1 MPSSTAPTLDTSI
14 NDKLLQLVNR
24 NAVIRKLDL
33 RETKGERRLISGYAN
48 VSDIEDSQGDVMSH
62 DALVNAWNRWS
73 GNPDFC
79 ILSLLHSNIPLAKV
93 VFEEVTDSKGIT
105 HRSGVDETGLYIV
118 AEVRRDVTLADEIWG
133 KIQSGEFRGFSIG
146 GRNLNPQP
154 ETCTGTRCVRPITD
168 LELYEVAIVDHP
180 ANQVSLFNMLKRDD
194 LAKLADATKHLQ
206 EQVYAAGAVKI
217 SKHPCP
223 ETGKYRVLVKEGIDV
238 SKLLCPDKFAI
249 VTEPV
254 EGEEYV
260 TLFDVALLRPE
271 SALTGETLGGG
282 VNPSSPQANAPDTP
296 APQEELIL
304 ENNEVKEMESEQ
316 VSSKEDESG
325 LAKAPEEAIAP
336 ITLETLMAQLARA
349 IERIDSLEKRGVEK
363 VEKSADPAPPVE
375 PTPPPAEPVAE
386 PVKEAVIQAP
396 VAPPQEES
404 PVKAEPTMAVV
415 VPVVQPAPA
424 PTPIPSP
431 KVEEIET
438 RGIAQPIIPVNQGL
452 DLGGIY
458 KKVSWQDINEALEAS
473 KKRK

>member
-1 MPSSTAPTLDTSI
+1 MAPTLDSSI
-14 NDKLLQLVNR
+14 DDKLLQLVNR

-33 RETKGERRLISGYAN
+33 REEKGERRLISGYAN

-62 DALVNAWNRWS
+62 EALVNAWTKWS

-93 VFEEVTDSKGIT
+93 VFEEIIDSKGNH

-194 LAKLADATKHLQ
+194 LAKLADATRHLQ
-206 EQVYAAGAVKI
+206 EQVYAEGAVKI
-217 SKHPCP
+217 SKHPLP

-238 SKLLCPDKFAI
+238 SKLLCPDKFTI

-271 SALTGETLGGG
+271 SVLTEGDAGGG
-282 VNPSSPQANAPDTP
+282 VNPSPPQAATPETP

-304 ENNEVKEMESEQ
+304 ENNEVKEVKTEE
-316 VSSKEDESG
+316 VSSTEDEPE

-336 ITLETLMAQLARA
+336 ITLETLMAELARTN
-349 IERIDSLEKRGVEK
+349 ERLAALEKRGVEK
-363 VEKSADPAPPVE
+363 LEKSADPAPPAE
-375 PTPPPAEPVAE
+375 PTPPPAEPKTPKPAE
-386 PVKEAVIQAP
+386 VPVIQAP
-396 VAPPQEES
+396 AAPLQEEP
-404 PVKAEPTMAVV
+404 PVKAEPTTPVV

-424 PTPIPSP
+424 PIPAPLP

-438 RGIAQPIIPVNQGL
+438 RGVAQPQTPMKKGF

-458 KKVSWQDINEALEAS
+458 KMPWNDIHEAEEAS
-473 KKRK
+473 QKRK